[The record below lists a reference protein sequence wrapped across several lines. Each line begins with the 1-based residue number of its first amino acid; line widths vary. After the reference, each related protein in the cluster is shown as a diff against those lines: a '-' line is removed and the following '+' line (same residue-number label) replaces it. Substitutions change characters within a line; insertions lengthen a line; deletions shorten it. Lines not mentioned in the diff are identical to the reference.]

1 MTQSTTGLPA
11 KENMPAAEERV
22 PPPVDIDS
30 VKAWTP
36 ILNRYR
42 EQSRIRTIAELAM
55 TAGLLIVF
63 WAVMLASLKVGYW
76 LTLLLAVPT
85 AGFLVRIFILQHDC
99 GHGASFRRRATND
112 WVGRI
117 LGVFTLTP
125 YDVWR
130 RDHAIHHASSGNL
143 GRRGI
148 GDVKTLTVREYLERS
163 RFGKLTYRLYRHP
176 AVMFGMGPAYLFI
189 LENRLPVTQMR
200 MGWAPWVSTMA
211 TNAGIAALVV
221 TMMWLVGV
229 GPFLMVHLP
238 VVLLAASIGVWLFY
252 IQHQFEETYWDRDP
266 DWSVHEAALHGSSYY
281 DLPKI
286 LRWFTGN
293 IGVHHVHHL
302 CSRIPF
308 YRLYKVIDDYPELA
322 GASRL
327 TLLESLRCLRL
338 TLWDEDNRRLI
349 SFREARALA

>member
-1 MTQSTTGLPA
+1 MAQSITEIPA
-11 KENMPAAEERV
+11 NEKAPAAAEGV
-22 PPPVDIDS
+22 SPSPNLDS
-30 VKAWTP
+30 PKAWTP

-42 EQSRIRTIAELAM
+42 QQSWIRSIAELAM
-55 TAGLLIVF
+55 TAGLLALF
-63 WAVMLASLKVGYW
+63 WTVMLASLKVGYW

-85 AGFLVRIFILQHDC
+85 AGFMVRIFILQHDC
-99 GHGASFRRRATND
+99 GHGSSFRRRATND

-130 RDHAIHHASSGNL
+130 REHAIHHAGTGNL

-148 GDVKTLTVREYLERS
+148 GDVKTLTVREYFQRS
-163 RFGKLTYRLYRHP
+163 RLGKLTYWLYRHP
-176 AVMFGMGPAYLFI
+176 AILFGIGPAYIFI
-189 LENRLPVTQMR
+189 VDNRLPVGYTR
-200 MGWAPWVSTMA
+200 KGWVPWVSTMA
-211 TNAGIAALVV
+211 TNAAIAVLVV
-221 TMMWLVGV
+221 AMMWLVGV

-252 IQHQFEETYWDRDP
+252 VQHQFEETQWDHEP
-266 DWSVHEAALHGSSYY
+266 DWSVQEAALHGSSHY

-308 YRLYKVIDDYPELA
+308 YRLYNVVDDYPELA
-322 GASRL
+322 GTGRL
-327 TLLESLRCLRL
+327 TLLESLRCVRL
-338 TLWDEDNRRLI
+338 TLWDEDRRRLV